1 MKIAHISDFHLRH
14 HLAGENIKC
23 GPDLIAKGA
32 RLMAAHSPDLVAITG
47 DLVDYPLDV
56 LDDPDTVALGEK
68 DLHLVRECF
77 DSLSCPVAY
86 VHGNHDHPT
95 SFRRVFSDQPF
106 DFDVQGFRV
115 IIFFDEEGDHHVPQR
130 VGAERAR
137 FQSVLSDDDPRP
149 QIHLQHYMI
158 FPEHSG
164 GYPYNYDNAAELKA
178 ALLADSR
185 RKLVLSGHYHE
196 GEDLMAEGH
205 VCFATARAFREP
217 PHPFR
222 VYEITDADITQAEY
236 TL

>member
-1 MKIAHISDFHLRH
+1 MCRS
-14 HLAGENIKC
+14 
-23 GPDLIAKGA
+23 
-32 RLMAAHSPDLVAITG
+32 
-47 DLVDYPLDV
+47 
-56 LDDPDTVALGEK
+56 ALG
-68 DLHLVRECF
+68 
-77 DSLSCPVAY
+77 P
-86 VHGNHDHPT
+86 
-95 SFRRVFSDQPF
+95 
-106 DFDVQGFRV
+106 
-115 IIFFDEEGDHHVPQR
+115 
-130 VGAERAR
+130 ERAR
-137 FQSVLSDDDPRP
+137 FYSVLADDDPRP

-164 GYPYNYDNAAELKA
+164 GYPFNYGDAAALKT

-196 GEDLMAEGH
+196 GEDLMVEGH

>member
-14 HLAGENIKC
+14 HLAGENIRC
-23 GPDLIAKGA
+23 GPDLIAEGA

-47 DLVDYPLDV
+47 DLVDYPLDA

-77 DSLSCPVAY
+77 DCLPCPVAY

-115 IIFFDEEGDHHVPQR
+115 VIFFDEEGDHHVPQR

-137 FQSVLSDDDPRP
+137 FYSVLADDDPRP

-164 GYPYNYDNAAELKA
+164 GYPYNYGDAAELKA
-178 ALLADSR
+178 TLLADLR

-205 VCFATARAFREP
+205 ISFATARAFREP

-222 VYEITDADITQAEY
+222 VYEITDADVTQAEY
-236 TL
+236 AL

>member
-1 MKIAHISDFHLRH
+1 MKIAHISDFHLCH
-14 HLAGENIKC
+14 HLEGDNIKC
-23 GPDLIAKGA
+23 GPDLIAEGA
-32 RLMAAHSPDLVAITG
+32 RQIAAHAPDLVAVTG
-47 DLVDYPLDV
+47 DLVHYPLDA

-68 DLHLVRECF
+68 DLLLVRECF

-115 IIFFDEEGDHHVPQR
+115 IIFLDQEGDHHVPRR
-130 VGAERAR
+130 VGADRVR
-137 FQSVLSDDDPRP
+137 FQSVLSDGDPRP

-158 FPEHSG
+158 FPEHNG
-164 GYPYNYDNAAELKA
+164 GYPYNYGDAAELKA

-196 GEDLMAEGH
+196 GEDLVTEGH
-205 VCFATARAFREP
+205 VSFATARAFREP

-222 VYEITDADITQAEY
+222 VYEISDADITQAEY

>member
-14 HLAGENIKC
+14 HLEGDNIKC
-23 GPDLIAKGA
+23 GSDLIAEGA
-32 RLMAAHSPDLVAITG
+32 RQIAAHAPDLVAVTG
-47 DLVDYPLDV
+47 DLVHYPLDA

-77 DSLSCPVAY
+77 DNLSCPVAY

-115 IIFFDEEGDHHVPQR
+115 VTFFDEEGDHHVPRR
-130 VGAERAR
+130 VGAERVR
-137 FQSVLSDDDPRP
+137 FHSVLSDGDSRP

-158 FPEHSG
+158 FPEPSG
-164 GYPYNYDNAAELKA
+164 GYPYNYDDAAELKA
-178 ALLADSR
+178 ALLADLR

-222 VYEITDADITQAEY
+222 VYEIADAGITQAEY

>member
-1 MKIAHISDFHLRH
+1 M
-14 HLAGENIKC
+14 
-23 GPDLIAKGA
+23 P
-32 RLMAAHSPDLVAITG
+32 
-47 DLVDYPLDV
+47 
-56 LDDPDTVALGEK
+56 
-68 DLHLVRECF
+68 
-77 DSLSCPVAY
+77 
-86 VHGNHDHPT
+86 GNHDHLT

-115 IIFFDEEGDHHVPQR
+115 VIFFDEEGDHNVPQR

-137 FQSVLSDDDPRP
+137 FQSVLSDGDPRP
-149 QIHLQHYMI
+149 QIHLQHYLI

-164 GYPYNYDNAAELKA
+164 GYPYNYGDVAELKA

-205 VCFATARAFREP
+205 ISFATARAFREP

>member
-14 HLAGENIKC
+14 YLEGDDVGC
-23 GPDLIAKGA
+23 GTDLITEAA
-32 RLMAAHSPDLVAITG
+32 RHIAAHAPDLVAVTG
-47 DLVDYPLDV
+47 DLVDYPLDA

-68 DLHLVRECF
+68 DLLLVRECF

-86 VHGNHDHPT
+86 VYGNHDHPA
-95 SFRRVFSDQPF
+95 SFRRVFCDQLS
-106 DFDVQGFRV
+106 DFDVRGFRV
-115 IIFFDEEGDHHVPQR
+115 VTFFDEEGDHNVPQR
-130 VGAERAR
+130 VGADRAW
-137 FQSVLSDDDPRP
+137 FQSVLSDGDPRP

-164 GYPYNYDNAAELKA
+164 GYPFNYGDAAELRG

-185 RKLVLSGHYHE
+185 RKLVLSGHYHK
-196 GEDLMAEGH
+196 GEDLITEGH
-205 VCFATARAFREP
+205 ISFATARAFCDP

-222 VYEITDADITQAEY
+222 VYEIAGADITQAEY